1 MRTNLEIILGEWG
14 RWQVAQD
21 DSHQGYP
28 SHAAFTCLKVD
39 GVRRRSDPY
48 APLLDDDVRRLNGAI
63 LRLHPQYRSVVLA
76 HYKWPGPVKIKL
88 DRLGL
93 SRTGY
98 FDTLKFCH
106 MQLSHEMGG
115 RYIKGYDDKSSG
127 LIEALSGQ
135 I

>member
-14 RWQVAQD
+14 RWQVAQGD
-21 DSHQGYP
+21 VRLDYP
-28 SHAAFTCLKVD
+28 SEAAHIRVRVD
-39 GVRRRSDPY
+39 GPGRRRDPL
-48 APLLDDDVRRLNGAI
+48 AAEEDVRRIDGAI
-63 LRLHPQYRSVVLA
+63 LRLHPQYRSVMLA

-106 MQLSHEMGG
+106 MQLAHEMGG
-115 RYIKGYDDKSSG
+115 RYLKGYDTKSSG
-127 LIEALSGQ
+127 LVEALSG
-135 I
+135 